1 MSALSSQCL
10 YNTLTD
16 KVNNNDT
23 KCRGK
28 VVVLY
33 KKEQHSING
42 TIVNLYVT
50 FDIRNST
57 VLRLE
62 IDNEYAF
69 SVDHSLVHLNREFEI
84 FDYPIELDIVT
95 IDTYKSVIMEKLDE
109 LVDLYHYINN
119 HYTVVGTELVTKTK
133 YQQLINQSDSLHVC
147 CICTDDTLH
156 TEQLSCGHHIHSA
169 CLSNYCKNTDFEA
182 NCRDPDDDVDDGR
195 RSFKCA
201 VCRLHTAAPVWKQ

>member
-1 MSALSSQCL
+1 MSALSSQYL
-10 YNTLTD
+10 FNTLTQ

-69 SVDHSLVHLNREFEI
+69 RVDHSLVHLNREFEI
-84 FDYPIELDIVT
+84 FDYPIELDT
-95 IDTYKSVIMEKLDE
+95 IDTYKSAIIEKLDE
-109 LVDLYHYINN
+109 LLGLYDYINSN
-119 HYTVVGTELVTKTK
+119 YTVVGTELITKHK
-133 YQQLINQSDSLHVC
+133 YNQLINLHSDSLQTC
-147 CICTDDTLH
+147 CICTDDTLPS
-156 TEQLSCGHHIHSA
+156 EQLSCGHHIHSA

-201 VCRLHTAAPVWKQ
+201 VCRKHTFAPVWKQ